1 MSPTAR
7 GGSAVAVEVE
17 GRTVQLSNLDKV
29 LWPEAGLSKR
39 WLLSYYADVT
49 GTILPHLEERPL
61 TLHRFPD
68 GVDGSHW
75 YQTRAPAHPPWVR
88 TISLH
93 YPRTGKTFD
102 ACVVSDA
109 ATLLWAANLGAIE
122 LHPFLSRTE
131 ALDRPTALVFDLD
144 PGWPAT
150 IVDCSRVALRI
161 RDLLVELALAPL
173 VKTSGAKGLHL
184 YVPLDG
190 SHTYEQTKA
199 FAHTVAKAAARELP
213 ELVVDRMALAVRA
226 GRVFIDWTQN
236 DPGKSTVVAY
246 SLRAGGAPTIS
257 TPVLWEEV
265 ERCQSSGRPGTLV
278 FTADDVRAR
287 IKEVGDIFRAAAEP
301 GTRLPMLDS

>member
-1 MSPTAR
+1 MALTAR
-7 GGSAVAVEVE
+7 
-17 GRTVQLSNLDKV
+17 
-29 LWPEAGLSKR
+29 
-39 WLLSYYADVT
+39 T
-49 GTILPHLEERPL
+49 GTR
-61 TLHRFPD
+61 
-68 GVDGSHW
+68 
-75 YQTRAPAHPPWVR
+75 RAPRRIRRGFAR
-88 TISLH
+88 SRCTIRARARPST
-93 YPRTGKTFD
+93 P
-102 ACVVSDA
+102 ASSV
-109 ATLLWAANLGAIE
+109 TLRPCSGRQTSGRSNCTRSFLE
-122 LHPFLSRTE
+122 LK
-131 ALDRPTALVFDLD
+131 LDRPTALVFDLD

-199 FAHTVAKAAARELP
+199 FAHAVAKAAARELP

-226 GRVFIDWTQN
+226 GKVFIDWAQN

-257 TPVLWEEV
+257 MPVLWEEV

>member
-1 MSPTAR
+1 MSATAGS
-7 GGSAVAVEVE
+7 GGSVTVEVA
-17 GRTVQLSNLDKV
+17 GRTLQLSNLDKV

-39 WLLSYYADVT
+39 WLLSYYADVA
-49 GTILPHLEERPL
+49 GTILPHLAERPL

-88 TISLH
+88 TVRLH

-109 ATLLWAANLGAIE
+109 ATLLWAANLGAVE
-122 LHPFLSRTE
+122 LHPFLARTD

-150 IVDCSRVALRI
+150 IVDCSRVALRL
-161 RDLLVELALAPL
+161 RDLLVELGLAPL

-190 SHTYEQTKA
+190 SHTYHQTKA
-199 FAHTVAKAAARELP
+199 FAHAVARAVARDLP
-213 ELVVDRMALAVRA
+213 ELVVDRMTLAVRE
-226 GRVFIDWTQN
+226 GKVFIDWTQN

-246 SLRAGGAPTIS
+246 SLRAGGVPTVS

-265 ERCQSSGRPGTLV
+265 EACLSRGKSGTLV

-287 IKEVGDIFRAAAEP
+287 IDDLGDVFQAAANL
-301 GTRLPMLDS
+301 GTPLPVIAT